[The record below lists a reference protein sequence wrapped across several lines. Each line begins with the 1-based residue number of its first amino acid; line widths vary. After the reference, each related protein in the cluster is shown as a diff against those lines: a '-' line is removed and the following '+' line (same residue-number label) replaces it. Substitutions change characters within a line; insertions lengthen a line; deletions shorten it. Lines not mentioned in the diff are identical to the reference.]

1 MAILY
6 PVAREQLVIWPQAV
20 AKLGIRF
27 PLARL
32 LVTSLPEEM
41 AKRVTRVDFVESVQ
55 LGDVYIS
62 IYDGCYLCISGLS
75 LALKKEVCD

>member
-1 MAILY
+1 MDFL
-6 PVAREQLVIWPQAV
+6 
-20 AKLGIRF
+20 
-27 PLARL
+27 PLICQVCL
-32 LVTSLPEEM
+32 NLSS
-41 AKRVTRVDFVESVQ
+41 FVFNLSIGVQ